1 VKRWE
6 GVPSL
11 LGGFVAI
18 LAVVGWWAYPA
29 LSLTFNGVPGANQVL
44 GGTVNAWN
52 AVPFEI
58 TSGGVGTSSFLV
70 HQNFEGTGYD
80 NSETWIATT
89 GTGGSI
95 DPDEATT
102 VLRGSQSLRIYAGD
116 SGQTSVT
123 RINLG
128 TTQNELWG
136 FARVRIGSTLPGA
149 DTFFL
154 RLYNVANDYN
164 SGQIN
169 IRATG
174 NGKIA
179 NGLTEATAV
188 GIWSPNVT
196 YYMWFYW
203 TKGTGSDG
211 LARLYIGTSS
221 TRPAS
226 PITTLTAGNASFSPD
241 SVQLR
246 SLNQATLYFD
256 QVQISTSEIT
266 NVAD

>member
-52 AVPFEI
+52 AVPLEI

-116 SGQTSVT
+116 SGQVSQTKIT
-123 RINLG
+123 LG
-128 TTQNELWG
+128 TTYGDVWA
-136 FARVRIGSTLPGA
+136 FWRVRIGSTLPAA
-149 DTFFL
+149 DTSFV
-154 RLYNVANDYN
+154 RLLDGVDGIAGYVM
-164 SGQIN
+164 

-174 NGKIA
+174 NGKIFHGTA
-179 NGLTEATAV
+179 EASALS
-188 GIWSPNVT
+188 IWSPNVT
-196 YYMWFYW
+196 YYAWWHW
-203 TKGTGSDG
+203 TRGTGSDG
-211 LARLYIGTSS
+211 LSQLYISTSS

-226 PITTLTAGNASFSPD
+226 PITTLTSGNASTSPNTL
-241 SVQLR
+241 QLR

-256 QVQISTSEIT
+256 QVQLSASEIT